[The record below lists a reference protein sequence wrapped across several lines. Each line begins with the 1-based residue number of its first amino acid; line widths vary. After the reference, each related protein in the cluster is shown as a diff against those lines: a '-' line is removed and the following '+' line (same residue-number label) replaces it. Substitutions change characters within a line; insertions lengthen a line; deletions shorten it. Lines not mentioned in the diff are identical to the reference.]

1 MDVFSINIIL
11 KAVCTC
17 GKNTETRE
25 SLTTAQKIYVPYS
38 WKGKTSEQLPVK
50 SPHLWF
56 QSSEQPFTF
65 YFLVIQVKSQRSA
78 VSSWQ
83 VDITGMNARR
93 RYRTSTPLFIPS
105 LSEQELKMHPI
116 QRCPVSESQ
125 DQYPLINHYKKT
137 GFHLSKQGRLT
148 GNFMSDMIRLH
159 NLFSSVVPHLCEF
172 TLILWVIVRQ
182 LVPLFVFVV
191 FYSSHGGNSHQI
203 TCNS

>member
-105 LSEQELKMHPI
+105 LSEQELKMYPI

-148 GNFMSDMIRLH
+148 GNFMSDTIRLH
-159 NLFSSVVPHLCEF
+159 NLHLPPAQKNKYLGQR
-172 TLILWVIVRQ
+172 TLNFDWIFAYIHRVIIPAFKHTHVKCR
-182 LVPLFVFVV
+182 
-191 FYSSHGGNSHQI
+191 
-203 TCNS
+203 T